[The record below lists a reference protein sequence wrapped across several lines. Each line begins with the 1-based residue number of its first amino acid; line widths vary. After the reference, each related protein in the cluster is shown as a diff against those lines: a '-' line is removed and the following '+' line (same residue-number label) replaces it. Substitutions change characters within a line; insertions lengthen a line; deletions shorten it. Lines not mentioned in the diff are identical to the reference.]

1 MGKGGASA
9 GTGSTFLGAV
19 SASCFAYRFA
29 VRFFIGD
36 EKRNTSFLL
45 LYEMV
50 IRFKRE
56 IVTSI
61 QFTIKDNDK

>member
-36 EKRNTSFLL
+36 EKRKTTVGIDTS
-45 LYEMV
+45 
-50 IRFKRE
+50 
-56 IVTSI
+56 
-61 QFTIKDNDK
+61 N